1 MADAPLPRPKAYGY
15 ALLTLLAPGLGH
27 WSLGRRGRAGAF
39 FAIVGATFAAGL
51 LFDGALFSPASD
63 NWLFRLGAVA
73 QMGLGLPYA
82 LGRLLGLGPLESA
95 RVTGVMFGY
104 GNTFLVAAGLMNMLL
119 AMDVYDIAVGR
130 KP

>member
-1 MADAPLPRPKAYGY
+1 VADAPVPRAKAYGT

-27 WSLGRRGRAGAF
+27 WALGRRGRAAAF
-39 FAIVGATFAAGL
+39 FFLVLAMFLSGL
-51 LFDGALFSPASD
+51 ALGGALFPFRGE
-63 NWLFRLGAVA
+63 NWLFRLGA
-73 QMGLGLPYA
+73 MGQSGMGLPYLLA
-82 LGRLLGLGPLESA
+82 RLAGVGLLAPE

-119 AMDVYDIAVGR
+119 MMDAYDIAVGR

>member
-1 MADAPLPRPKAYGY
+1 VTAPPVPRAKAYGT

-27 WSLGRRGRAGAF
+27 WALGRRGRAAAF
-39 FAIVGATFAAGL
+39 FCIVLATFLSGL
-51 LFDGALFSPASD
+51 ALGGALFPFRGE
-63 NWLFRLGAVA
+63 NWLFRLGALG
-73 QMGLGLPYA
+73 QSGLGLPYLA
-82 LGRLLGLGPLESA
+82 ARLLGFGALGAE

-119 AMDVYDIAVGR
+119 IMDSYDIAVGR